1 MTGLG
6 CLYTNTLDV
15 EGVEYLHESVVA
27 KKLFANRMFHVQRS
41 ELADVIKIDDSLF
54 AVKFSASSK
63 DRIYFLIYLG
73 DYDV

>member
-1 MTGLG
+1 MTGLD

-15 EGVEYLHESVVA
+15 EGIEFLHGETVA

-41 ELADVIKIDDSLF
+41 ERADVIKIDNSLF
-54 AVKFSASSK
+54 AVKYEAGIK
-63 DRIYFLIYLG
+63 CEIYFLIYLG

>member
-1 MTGLG
+1 
-6 CLYTNTLDV
+6 
-15 EGVEYLHESVVA
+15 
-27 KKLFANRMFHVQRS
+27 MFHVQRS